1 MPAIDMTRRRDEINL
16 SNLAI
21 NKIQQSAFSELVDPC
36 LGFDSDSEVKR
47 MMVSVAELAFQCL
60 QRDKEL
66 RPSMD
71 EVLKVLMRIETG
83 KDMGEHPDDVEDLRP
98 PSLPSPDWDENGLV
112 RKMMVHPS
120 PKAVTDTWH
129 SESTTPNGSGS
140 EYDKKN
146 LVGKPLNNA
155 QALASLR
162 SIEYGKTLVL
172 LQPENG
178 IEQCPSFSFS

>member
-1 MPAIDMTRRRDEINL
+1 
-16 SNLAI
+16 
-21 NKIQQSAFSELVDPC
+21 
-36 LGFDSDSEVKR
+36 

-83 KDMGEHPDDVEDLRP
+83 KDMGEHLDDEEDLRP